1 MARKSAPKTNR
12 RALLRTSS
20 VTPVLSAKRTAKATP
35 ETSVSLK
42 TSPRVRVVR
51 LPHGRD
57 LPLPAY
63 QTSGAAGMDLVAAN
77 PANQP
82 MRLGLFERALVP
94 TGLILELP
102 RGTEGQVRPRSGL
115 AMRDG
120 ITVLNAPGT
129 IDSDYR
135 GEVQVLLINL
145 GGSPYTIQRGD
156 RIAQLVIQS
165 VVRGTLA
172 EAATAR
178 KSVRGAGGF
187 GSTGVAVKP
196 PKKKTAKPSKAKAK
210 KPKSPKRR

>member
-1 MARKSAPKTNR
+1 MARKSAPKTSR
-12 RALLRTSS
+12 RALLRTSTVS
-20 VTPVLSAKRTAKATP
+20 PVLSAKRTAKAAR
-35 ETSVSLK
+35 ETSPPSK
-42 TSPRVRVVR
+42 SNPRVRVVR
-51 LPHGRD
+51 LPHAGD

-77 PANQP
+77 ATNQP
-82 MRLGLFERALVP
+82 IRLGLFERMLVP

-156 RIAQLVIQS
+156 RIAQLVIQA

-172 EAATAR
+172 EAQTAR

-187 GSTGVAVKP
+187 GSTGITAKP
-196 PKKKTAKPSKAKAK
+196 PKKKTGKPAKSKAKK
-210 KPKSPKRR
+210 KKSPKRR